1 MAFNYDEY
9 LRVNKMP
16 TLWCWG
22 CGDGVILK
30 AFIRAMDKLGINKD
44 DMCVVSGI
52 GCSGRFSSYID
63 VNTVHTTH
71 GRTVAYATG
80 IKLANPDKHVVCV
93 AGDGDALAIGG
104 NHTIHGCRRNID
116 ITMILINNF
125 IYGLTN
131 SQTSPTTPQGMW
143 TVTMKKGNIDPTFD
157 ACKLA
162 EASGASFVARE
173 KVSEP
178 RKLEKVFVE
187 ALKHKGFS
195 FVDVFSNCH
204 INLGRKNKMQS
215 AMENLDWI
223 DSITMSK
230 KKWEKLP
237 DEEKNSYFPT
247 GILKQDTEVEEYTNL
262 YGKLKEVY
270 QGKRGP
276 LTPEDF
282 KKSSSEG

>member
-9 LRVNKMP
+9 LRTDKMP

-30 AFIRAMDKLGINKD
+30 AFIRAIDKLGIKKD

-63 VNTVHTTH
+63 CNTVHTTH

-80 IKLANPDKHVVCV
+80 IKMANPDKHVFCI
-93 AGDGDALAIGG
+93 AGDGDGLAIGG

-116 ITMILINNF
+116 INLILINNF

-143 TVTMKKGNIDPTFD
+143 TVTMKRGNIDPTFD

-162 EASGASFVARE
+162 EGAGASFIARE
-173 KVSEP
+173 KVTEP

-187 ALKHKGFS
+187 AFKHKGFS
-195 FVDVFSNCH
+195 FIDVFSNCH
-204 INLGRKNKMQS
+204 INLGRKNKMGS

-223 DSITMSK
+223 DQITVSK
-230 KKWEKLP
+230 KKYDAMS
-237 DEEKNSYFPT
+237 DEERKGLFPT
-247 GILKQDTEVEEYTNL
+247 GILKKDEEALEYTAM
-262 YGKLKEVY
+262 YEKVKEAY
-270 QGKRGP
+270 QNNTKVE
-276 LTPEDF
+276 L
-282 KKSSSEG
+282 